1 MPALPVI
8 TGKLALRALKI
19 LGRSGN
25 ALPGL
30 IVERLFPKY
39 LSSALAALPHGVIV
53 VSGTNGKTTTT
64 KMIAT
69 LLRER
74 FRVITNDTG
83 SNFVRGAIG
92 ALIAEASWR
101 GRLDGDIA
109 VFELDEA
116 HAVKFVERHRPDHV
130 LLLNVS
136 RDQLDRFGEV
146 DYTASLLQK
155 VAAAATASVTLN
167 ADDERLAAMADSLAA
182 PVHWFALSE
191 EMQQHFPTDEELYSD
206 VEPQPVRV
214 DADAVLVDYD
224 AVTGST
230 TIDFDSDRRTVQL
243 QTSGAHNAQ
252 NATAAAVAA
261 RIAGL
266 SVDEVCAGLEQVEPA
281 FGRGQEYR
289 IDGRDVRMH
298 LVKNPAGFRQS
309 LQAGLAEQPD
319 RATIIIND
327 ADADGRDMS
336 WLWDVAFTGLIEAG
350 IPVTTGGVRAAD
362 MAVRLKYEGLA
373 VESDRADLAPVV
385 DEAIRRTP
393 AGGRLAVFA
402 SYTAMWGLY
411 RHLEARA
418 DHAAAGGNA

>member
-8 TGKLALRALKI
+8 TGKLAFGALRL

-30 IVERLFPKY
+30 IVERVFPKY
-39 LSSALAALPHGVIV
+39 FKNALSSLPHGVIV

-64 KMIAT
+64 KMVAT
-69 LLRER
+69 ILSQKM
-74 FRVITNDTG
+74 RVVTNDTG

-92 ALIAEASWR
+92 AMVQRSSW
-101 GRLDGDIA
+101 GGKLDGDVA

-116 HAVKFVERHRPDHV
+116 HAVKFVEKYAPEHA

-136 RDQLDRFGEV
+136 RDQLDRFGEI
-146 DYTASLLQK
+146 DYTASLLAK
-155 VAAAATASVTLN
+155 VAKAATASVTLN
-167 ADDERLAAMADSLAA
+167 ADDERLAALDGSLQA

-191 EMQQHFPTDEELYSD
+191 PMQQLFPTDEELYGE
-206 VEPQPVRV
+206 VATQPVR
-214 DADAVLVDYD
+214 DGADAVLISYD
-224 AVTGST
+224 AVSGRTV
-230 TIDFDSDRRTVQL
+230 IDFSGDTREVTLRT
-243 QTSGAHNAQ
+243 TGAHNAQ

-261 RIAGL
+261 MRVGL
-266 SVDEVCAGLEQVEPA
+266 SVDEVCAGLERVEPA
-281 FGRGQEYR
+281 FGRGQSYR
-289 IDGRDVRMH
+289 IAGRTVTMH

-336 WLWDVAFTGLIEAG
+336 WLWDVQFDALGEAG

-362 MAVRLKYEGLA
+362 MAVRLKYAGLD
-373 VESDRADLAPVV
+373 VESAVAELESVV
-385 DEAIRRTP
+385 DAAVNATP
-393 AGGRLAVFA
+393 AGGRLTVFA

-411 RHLEARA
+411 RHLEAQQE
-418 DHAAAGGNA
+418 GQP